1 MITKAEDTKFTLS
14 ITESPSQFKNLEKMT
29 VKQLITAIN
38 EEDAKVHVAVREA
51 LPQVEALVV
60 RIVERMKQ
68 GGRVFYLGAGT
79 SGRLGV
85 LDASELPPTFGVP
98 DNLVIGLI
106 AGGDVAL
113 RKAVENAEDD
123 PLRAW
128 EELKSF
134 NINQNDTVIG
144 IAASGTTPYVIS
156 GVETARKNG
165 ILTGCITCNPGS
177 KIAQVAEF
185 PIEAIVGPE
194 FITGSTRLKAGTAQ
208 KMILNMI
215 TTTIMIKLG
224 RVKGNKMV
232 NMQLTNSK
240 LVIRGT
246 RMLMEELG
254 LEFDDAQELL
264 IRCGSVKKA
273 IDAWRSENKL

>member
-1 MITKAEDTKFTLS
+1 MKDDSSRTLS
-14 ITESPSQFKNLEKMT
+14 VTETPSRFKNLDKME
-29 VKQLITAIN
+29 VSQILASIN
-38 EEDAKVHVAVREA
+38 REDAKVHKAVKKA
-51 LPQVEALVV
+51 LPQIEQLVI
-60 RIVERMKQ
+60 RIIERMKQ

-98 DNLVIGLI
+98 DNMVIGLI

-123 PLRAW
+123 PEKAW
-128 EELKSF
+128 EELQGY
-134 NINQNDTVIG
+134 NVQALDTVIG
-144 IAASGTTPYVIS
+144 IAASGTTPYVIG
-156 GVETARKNG
+156 GVKRAREAG
-165 ILTGCITCNPGS
+165 LLTGCITCNPGS

-194 FITGSTRLKAGTAQ
+194 IVTGSTRLKAGTAQ
-208 KMILNMI
+208 KLILNMI

-232 NMQLTNSK
+232 NMQLTNAK
-240 LVIRGT
+240 LVVRGT

-254 LEFDDAQELL
+254 LEEEQARKLL
-264 IRCGSVKKA
+264 LEFGSVKKA
-273 IDAWRSENKL
+273 MEGYKNL